1 MNDQE
6 KQYLDSIRERVELL
20 NAPQDLT
27 VGTPEERQAKTA
39 TYLREIGQIM
49 MVDVPALL
57 TAVMEKEA
65 SKNQAYWERNQLVRF
80 LSKVFPSWLDR
91 HPEDDKEWDQE
102 WMWIV
107 YIMTPE
113 GQLSWYIHD
122 SELNDFNHLPSAD
135 HSKKPGSHPKWDG
148 HTFKEKYERL
158 ASLSVAELRTELEQK
173 AVDN

>member
-6 KQYLDSIRERVELL
+6 KQYLDSIRARVELL

-27 VGTPEERQAKTA
+27 IGAPEERQEKTA

-65 SKNQAYWERNQLVRF
+65 SKNQAYWERNQLVRY
-80 LSKVFPSWLDR
+80 LSKLHPSWLDR
-91 HPEDDKEWDQE
+91 HSREEKWEDDWR
-102 WMWIV
+102 WIV
-107 YIMTPE
+107 MIMTPE
-113 GQLSWYIHD
+113 GQLSWRIHD
-122 SELNDFNHLPSAD
+122 TELEDFDHLPRAD
-135 HSKKPGSHPKWDG
+135 HSKKPGTHPKWDG

-158 ASLSVAELRTELEQK
+158 QNINPQE
-173 AVDN
+173 